1 MRAQREQKAEEKRAR
16 QQGKLTV
23 VIGCDMKLRA
33 EEYIRLRAAVQQ
45 QIDSG
50 NVVLLPSYMHVEA
63 IVKDTA
69 ARQIEIKTKESEGTA

>member
-1 MRAQREQKAEEKRAR
+1 MNKRQRKKRAR

-23 VIGCDMKLRA
+23 VIGCDIKLRA
-33 EEYIRLRAAVQQ
+33 EEYIRLRTAVQQ

>member
-1 MRAQREQKAEEKRAR
+1 MSKRQRKKRAR
-16 QQGKLTV
+16 QQDKLTV

>member
-1 MRAQREQKAEEKRAR
+1 MNKRQRKKRAR
-16 QQGKLTV
+16 QQGKLTI
-23 VIGCDMKLRA
+23 VIGCDMVLRA
-33 EEYIRLRAAVQQ
+33 EEYVRLRATVQR

-69 ARQIEIKTKESEGTA
+69 ARQIEIKTKESEVET

>member
-1 MRAQREQKAEEKRAR
+1 MNKRQRKKRAR

-23 VIGCDMKLRA
+23 VIGCDMKLR
-33 EEYIRLRAAVQQ
+33 EKEYIRLRAAVQQ
-45 QIDSG
+45 QIGSG

-63 IVKDTA
+63 IVKATA

>member
-1 MRAQREQKAEEKRAR
+1 VNKRQRKKRAR

-69 ARQIEIKTKESEGTA
+69 ERQIEIKTKESEGTA